1 MFSDSVDEIV
11 SSDSS
16 NEEKDFSEMC
26 FNQSLNFNSE
36 SPFLNSKFKS
46 ISENLRVLREK
57 TFKLNKNINDSVPH
71 KFSIDNILGQL
82 NGDEVERENDDS
94 NTEKEEGRKYE
105 LNEDS
110 VRLTDNQDNGM

>member
-16 NEEKDFSEMC
+16 NEDRDFSELC
-26 FNQSLNFNSE
+26 FNQSLNFNSK
-36 SPFLNSKFKS
+36 SQFLNSKFKS

-57 TFKLNKNINDSVPH
+57 TFNLSKNINDSVPH

-82 NGDEVERENDDS
+82 NGNEVERENDDS
-94 NTEKEEGRKYE
+94 NAEKEECRKYE
-105 LNEDS
+105 LSEDS
-110 VRLTDNQDNGM
+110 RKLVENRDNGM